1 MKLRFKT
8 FKPWVDRTCTI
19 HIIHNPTD
27 DLNIWLE
34 ENSNIEII
42 DWKVIQAGDAYE
54 YFIIVSY
61 IERWDIEGKYNEYK
75 NIGICEVINYE

>member
-8 FKPWVDRTCTI
+8 FKPWIDRTGRI

-27 DLNIWLE
+27 DLNKWLE

-61 IERWDIEGKYNEYK
+61 IER
-75 NIGICEVINYE
+75 

>member
-8 FKPWVDRTCTI
+8 FKPWTDRTYRGSI
-19 HIIHNPTD
+19 LHNPTD
-27 DLNIWLE
+27 DLNTWLE

-54 YFIIVSY
+54 YFIVVSY
-61 IERWDIEGKYNEYK
+61 IER
-75 NIGICEVINYE
+75 